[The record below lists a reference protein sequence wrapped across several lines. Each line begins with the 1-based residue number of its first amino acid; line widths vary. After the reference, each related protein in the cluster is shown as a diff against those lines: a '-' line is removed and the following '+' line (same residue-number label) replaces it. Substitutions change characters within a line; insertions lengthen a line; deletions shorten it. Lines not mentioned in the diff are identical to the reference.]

1 MGFRSRA
8 GFASNT
14 GRSAAAPCNVRF
26 MDSALQRQCTS
37 RLQQRCCWAHACWA
51 AAAASCGKLCVIVR
65 ELSGEPAAQG
75 AGLQNLGNTCFMNS
89 VLQCLTHTPPLA
101 ELLLHKRPLGSSA
114 DFDALRATQQ
124 HVMKALQHRSPVI
137 APMLHAKG
145 LRRVCRRYDVIP

>member
-1 MGFRSRA
+1 MWLRCCWLH
-8 GFASNT
+8 T
-14 GRSAAAPCNVRF
+14 CSAAAAPR
-26 MDSALQRQCTS
+26 
-37 RLQQRCCWAHACWA
+37 
-51 AAAASCGKLCVIVR
+51 GKLCIVKR
-65 ELSGEPAAQG
+65 GLMRGHVAQG

-101 ELLLHKRPLGSSA
+101 EVLLRSRPLGGGA

-145 LRRVCRRYDVIP
+145 LRRICRRYSICLRHHHCTRPLPSWLRVNCPFGGGQCLQ

>member
-1 MGFRSRA
+1 M
-8 GFASNT
+8 
-14 GRSAAAPCNVRF
+14 C
-26 MDSALQRQCTS
+26 
-37 RLQQRCCWAHACWA
+37 
-51 AAAASCGKLCVIVR
+51 
-65 ELSGEPAAQG
+65 ELSGEPSAQG

-101 ELLLHKRPLGSSA
+101 EVLLHSRPLGSSA

-145 LRRVCRRYDVIP
+145 LRRVCRRYSINICQHYYTWPLPSRAGWQ